1 MALKATRK
9 PIKLLVPGKGS
20 GAPCPIPSNRDPTTS
35 ADHDMAVTMAQGMK
49 RLGTPIA
56 ALLALALIGLVAISW
71 LINRDALRTAVEGQI
86 RAVTGLD
93 LTVGGAIDVSVFPGS
108 YVSFHDVGLKGGG
121 SGDPALRV
129 DVLTA
134 NLRLLP
140 LLMQRFEI
148 ADVMMLRPT
157 IRVVRSAD
165 GDSNWTPFI
174 QTIVR
179 TMKPGADNQVS
190 FSEIRIQDG
199 VLTYEDAANHASEK
213 LDDIDLSLAWPSI
226 SRSFAATGQFD
237 WRGERIDGA
246 IGFSDFV
253 AALSG
258 DRSGLKARL
267 ASAPLKVA
275 FDGTVANRT
284 SAMMEGTLTIDSPS
298 LRNALQWTGQAPPG
312 GGGFGRF
319 ALKARANVVGGAI
332 ALTNVNVELDG
343 NVAEG
348 VMTYSNNG
356 RQTLQATLAADALD
370 FTPYISTFR
379 VLAGGARDWN
389 RQLFD
394 LNALSATDLDMR
406 LSAARVTVGP
416 SKLGRTAFGANLR
429 GGALALS
436 VGEAQVYGGIA
447 RGSFGIARSD
457 TVADVKAQFQFLDVD
472 LQACASEL
480 FGINRLSGRGNLNVS
495 LVASGSSPFGLVQS
509 LDGTAKLTGHDG
521 AISGFNVEQLLKRL
535 ERRPLSGAGSFRSGS
550 TPYDS
555 LTVALKFADGIA
567 TTEDVKLESATMR
580 VTLNGTVAVPNREYD
595 LKGVASLISATKG
608 ENNFDLPFV
617 VSGPWDDPLIF
628 PEAES
633 LIRRSTTVAPLLDAL
648 KGGKAGDTVR
658 SVIERLTGG
667 TRPAAPAPDAAAPA
681 AQPAAK

>member
-1 MALKATRK
+1 MSL
-9 PIKLLVPGKGS
+9 
-20 GAPCPIPSNRDPTTS
+20 
-35 ADHDMAVTMAQGMK
+35 TMAQGMK
-49 RLGTPIA
+49 RLGTLIA
-56 ALLALALIGLVAISW
+56 ALLGLALIGLILTSW
-71 LINRDALRTAVEGQI
+71 LINREALRQAVEAQI
-86 RAVTGLD
+86 RSVTGLD
-93 LTVGGAIDVSVFPGS
+93 LVVKGNIDVSVFPGS
-108 YVSFHDVGLKGGG
+108 YVSFHDVGLKGGDTA
-121 SGDPALRV
+121 DPALSV

-148 ADVMMLRPT
+148 ADVMMLRPQ
-157 IRVVRSAD
+157 IVVTRSAD
-165 GDSNWTPFI
+165 GESNWTPFI
-174 QTIVR
+174 QTIAR

-199 VLTYEDAANHASEK
+199 KLSYDDAANHVSEK

-237 WRGERIDGA
+237 WRGERVDGSISA
-246 IGFSDFV
+246 SDFL

-267 ASAPLKVA
+267 TSAPLKLA

-284 SAMMEGTLTIDSPS
+284 SAMMEGTLTIDTAS
-298 LRNALQWTGQAPPG
+298 LRNALQWTGQQVPG
-312 GGGFGRF
+312 GNGFGRF
-319 ALKARANVVGGAI
+319 ALKARANVVGASI

-379 VLAGGARDWN
+379 LLASGARDWN

-394 LNALSATDLDMR
+394 LNALSTSDVDMR

-416 SKLGRTAFGANLR
+416 TKLGRTAFGANLR

-447 RGSFGIARSD
+447 KGSFGIARSD
-457 TVADVKAQFQFLDVD
+457 AVADVKAQFQFTDVD
-472 LQACASEL
+472 LASCASEL
-480 FGINRLSGRGNLNVS
+480 FGVTKLSGRGNLNVS
-495 LVASGSSPFGLVQS
+495 LVATGSSPFGLAQS
-509 LDGTAKLTGHDG
+509 LDGTATLTGHDG
-521 AISGFNVEQLLKRL
+521 ALAGFNVEQLLKRL
-535 ERRPLSGAGSFRSGS
+535 ERRPLSGAGNFRSGS
-550 TPYDS
+550 TPYDT
-555 LTVALKFADGIA
+555 LNVAVKFADGVA
-567 TTEDVKLESATMR
+567 TAEDIRLEGPASR
-580 VTLNGTVAVPNREYD
+580 VTLTGTASVPTREYD
-595 LKGVASLISATKG
+595 LKGVASLTSGSNGGTG
-608 ENNFDLPFV
+608 FELPFV
-617 VSGPWDDPLIF
+617 VQGPWDDPLIF
-628 PEAES
+628 PDPES
-633 LIRRSTTVAPLLDAL
+633 LIRRSQAAGPLLDAV
-648 KGGKAGDTVR
+648 KDRKTRDAVR

-667 TRPAAPAPDAAAPA
+667 GVKPAAAPDEAVTTPAAPAAAPA
-681 AQPAAK
+681 AAEVGKQN